1 MDHSC
6 ARTQTCTRQ
15 GKLGNARLV
24 ATVKEVAPTSMA
36 KNDEELGVGEFVSKY
51 FSNGEVFLDINQ
63 DFYEAL
69 GARCVVCVCVFVC
82 VCVRVCIHIHTYTYR
97 SITLYGGI

>member
-1 MDHSC
+1 MYWTTH

-69 GARCVVCVCVFVC
+69 GARCVV
-82 VCVRVCIHIHTYTYR
+82 H
-97 SITLYGGI
+97 

>member
-36 KNDEELGVGEFVSKY
+36 KNDDELGVGEFVSKY

-69 GARCVVCVCVFVC
+69 GARCVV
-82 VCVRVCIHIHTYTYR
+82 H
-97 SITLYGGI
+97 